1 MNEIFIA
8 LPIHT
13 SIQDFRDLVLSDSD
27 EFDRLF
33 ESFIQYLDEEE
44 RCAAMCRDFEDR
56 EDGRFFMESE
66 AYERDIYEMT

>member
-8 LPIHT
+8 LPLGT
-13 SIQDFRDLVLSDSD
+13 SINDFRQLVINDNN
-27 EFDRLF
+27 FDALLQ
-33 ESFIQYLDEEE
+33 SFLADLDEEE
-44 RCAAMCRDFEDR
+44 RWAHQCRDFEDR